1 MPDITIALAN
11 GRRITFPIQEHGPG
25 PHFLLGVRKSGS
37 SILNNICRALAQP
50 AGRNFVSIGDTFF
63 GENVVTGDWVSDPA
77 LRQLIRPGNIY
88 GGFRDMP
95 LALQGH
101 PAFDSAPKLL
111 MVRDP
116 RDALVSEYFSNA
128 FSHSIPDISDESDA
142 VASQMLEKRQQAL
155 AQHIGTYVL
164 EMAAAMNDTMVQYAA
179 LAAQPQTLV
188 LKYEDMI
195 FDKPALLAHLGQQFE
210 LPVRPAHAAQI
221 LGWADK
227 RPLVEDPHAFIR
239 KVSPGDHREK
249 LDASTISRLNALL
262 RPAMSLFGYRG

>member
-1 MPDITIALAN
+1 MPDITITLAN
-11 GRRITFPIQEHGPG
+11 GRRITFPIHEHGPG
-25 PHFLLGVRKSGS
+25 PQFLLGVRKSGS
-37 SILNNICRALAQP
+37 SILNNICRALALK
-50 AGRNFVSIGDTFF
+50 AGRNFVAVGDTFF
-63 GENVVTGDWVSDPA
+63 GQNVVTGDWVSDPA
-77 LRQLIRPGNIY
+77 LRQLIQPGNIY

-101 PAFDSAPKLL
+101 AAFDAAPKLI

-155 AQHIGTYVL
+155 AQRIGAYVL
-164 EMAAAMNDTMVQYAA
+164 EMAPAMNDTMVQYAT

-188 LKYEDMI
+188 VKYEDMI
-195 FDKPALLAHLGQQFE
+195 FDKPTLIAHLGKQFE
-210 LPVRPAHAAQI
+210 LPVHPAHAAQI

-227 RPLVEDPHAFIR
+227 RPFVEDPQAFIR
-239 KVSPGDHREK
+239 KVRPGDHREK
-249 LDASTISRLNALL
+249 LDAGTINQLNALL
-262 RPAMSLFGYRG
+262 HPAMTLFGYRS